1 MVLRVREGWPSD
13 EAEAEAEGDADVAG
27 LIGVDEG
34 MTQAGSVQVTVTEL
48 VLVMTDV
55 IGEVKTLVMLP
66 EVIVCPAGH
75 VVTVV

>member
-1 MVLRVREGWPSD
+1 MVLRVRDGWPID
-13 EAEAEAEGDADVAG
+13 EAEAEAEGVADVAG
-27 LIGVDEG
+27 STGVDEG
-34 MTQAGSVQVTVTEL
+34 MRQDGSVQVTVTEL
-48 VLVMTDV
+48 VLVTTDV